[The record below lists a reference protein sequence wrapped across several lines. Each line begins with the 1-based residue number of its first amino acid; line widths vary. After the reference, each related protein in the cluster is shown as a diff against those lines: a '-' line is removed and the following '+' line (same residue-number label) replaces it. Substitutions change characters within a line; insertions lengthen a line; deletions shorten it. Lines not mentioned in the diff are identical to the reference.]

1 MGSEQSSQGAHGT
14 HGRFSGQSRGQLRR
28 GKSVPSREHL
38 PDDTTPRSSS
48 PGPSICSD
56 SDLPYI
62 SYTVNQPIGD
72 SPKISNKPSLIRGKS
87 FGSSEV
93 TRRKSSLG
101 LRKTAVNSVKST
113 STTAHNIVV
122 VKPAIS
128 DPDTDKDPDL
138 IKLQSI
144 PMFLPIMRGT
154 LNLPPGVRD
163 PEILERLDP
172 VGLYNLC
179 ARYQHH
185 LNANAQMIANEQN
198 SLCVNIDIEINK
210 IMTQA
215 VERQKKFAKFAEHM
229 NKVHEL
235 SKQLTK
241 CHMQLNQTLESLET
255 LNNLLPIKDRL
266 EPFQQTVVVLIRSDL
281 IIDISLC
288 NKKNNSGCCWTIFI
302 SKKKFSTN
310 NTVND
315 SDKNKLIKRPMV
327 TEQDINSDPVE
338 SVDNNSSNPTDQADD
353 FVEPVNCCMSGCTN
367 CVWIQ
372 YAEKLSETLTNS
384 SDDVQKIIME
394 KVSDSNMRA
403 FLSMELRL
411 RNIIK

>member
-1 MGSEQSSQGAHGT
+1 MGSEQSSQG
-14 HGRFSGQSRGQLRR
+14 SGAQRSQSGPRAGQLRR
-28 GKSVPSREHL
+28 GKSVPSRERL
-38 PDDTTPRSSS
+38 PDDTPRSSS

-72 SPKISNKPSLIRGKS
+72 SPKTSNKQHLIRGKS
-87 FGSSEV
+87 VGSSDV

-101 LRKTAVNSVKST
+101 LRKST
-113 STTAHNIVV
+113 SNKAHNIVI

-138 IKLQSI
+138 VKLQRI

-172 VGLYNLC
+172 IGLFNLC

-185 LNANAQMIANEQN
+185 LNANAQMIAAEQTA
-198 SLCVNIDIEINK
+198 LCVNIDAEVNK
-210 IMTQA
+210 IMAQA

-255 LNNLLPIKDRL
+255 LNNMLPIKDRL
-266 EPFQQTVVVLIRSDL
+266 EPFV
-281 IIDISLC
+281 
-288 NKKNNSGCCWTIFI
+288 WT
-302 SKKKFSTN
+302 T
-310 NTVND
+310 
-315 SDKNKLIKRPMV
+315 
-327 TEQDINSDPVE
+327 
-338 SVDNNSSNPTDQADD
+338 
-353 FVEPVNCCMSGCTN
+353 G
-367 CVWIQ
+367 
-372 YAEKLSETLTNS
+372 
-384 SDDVQKIIME
+384 
-394 KVSDSNMRA
+394 
-403 FLSMELRL
+403 
-411 RNIIK
+411 

>member
-1 MGSEQSSQGAHGT
+1 MGSEQSSQGAHGS
-14 HGRFSGQSRGQLRR
+14 GRFGGQSRGQLRR

-101 LRKTAVNSVKST
+101 LRKTTVNSVKST

-138 IKLQSI
+138 VKLQSI

-185 LNANAQMIANEQN
+185 LNANAQMIATEQN
-198 SLCVNIDIEINK
+198 SLCVNIDTEINK

-266 EPFQQTVVVLIRSDL
+266 EPFV
-281 IIDISLC
+281 
-288 NKKNNSGCCWTIFI
+288 WT
-302 SKKKFSTN
+302 T
-310 NTVND
+310 
-315 SDKNKLIKRPMV
+315 
-327 TEQDINSDPVE
+327 
-338 SVDNNSSNPTDQADD
+338 
-353 FVEPVNCCMSGCTN
+353 G
-367 CVWIQ
+367 
-372 YAEKLSETLTNS
+372 
-384 SDDVQKIIME
+384 
-394 KVSDSNMRA
+394 
-403 FLSMELRL
+403 
-411 RNIIK
+411 